1 MKYFSEITEK
11 VYDTTEELETEE
23 KEVLDEQKAQ
33 EEKLAKRAGRAKE
46 VEEAY
51 ALAADV
57 KEQADKLL
65 NEFLKDYG
73 SFHTT
78 IKTPVRANTSL
89 TELGDLFDSL
99 FKFIH

>member
-11 VYDTTEELETEE
+11 VYDTPEELEAAE

-33 EEKLAKRAGRAKE
+33 EEKLAKRAERAKE

-78 IKTPVRANTSL
+78 VKKPVKRINI
-89 TELGDLFDSL
+89 FDDWFNS
-99 FKFIH
+99 FFDII

>member
-11 VYDTTEELETEE
+11 VYDTPEELETAE
-23 KEVLDEQKAQ
+23 KEVLDEQKNQ
-33 EEKLAKRAGRAKE
+33 EEKIAKRAERAKE

-65 NEFLKDYG
+65 NEFLKDHG

-78 IKTPVRANTSL
+78 VMRPVKRINVF
-89 TELGDLFDSL
+89 DDWFNLF
-99 FKFIH
+99 F